1 METSEFR
8 VHGKAM
14 VDYMC
19 EYMETLAERRVTPS
33 VEPGYLRKL
42 LPQEAPQQPEAW
54 ESIIDD
60 VNSKIMPGVTHWQHP
75 RFHAYFPSGN
85 SYPAILGDMLS
96 DIIGCIGFS
105 WAAGPAC
112 TELETI
118 VLDWLGKAIGLPN
131 EFLAFAEGS
140 TGGGV
145 IQTSA
150 SECVL
155 VTMLAARA
163 QAIKRLKK
171 QHPFVEEGVLLS
183 KLMAYCSK
191 EAHSCVEKAAMISFV
206 KLRILEP
213 DDKCSLRGATLRQA
227 MEEDEAMGQI
237 PFFVSTTLGTTSCC
251 SFDNLP
257 EIGAVCERFPSV
269 WLHVDGAYA
278 GNAFICPEL
287 KYLLSGIEYA
297 DSFNTN
303 PNKWLLTCFDCSTLW
318 VRDRIRLTSA
328 LVVDPLYL
336 QHGYSNSTIDYRHW
350 GVPLS
355 RRFRSLKLWFVMRT
369 YGISGL
375 QSYIRRHIR
384 LAKQFEAL
392 VRKDPR
398 FEVCNEVKLGLVC
411 FRLIGSDKLNEK
423 LLSNINAS
431 GKMHM
436 VPASV
441 NDKYVIR
448 FCAVAQNATEEDVEK
463 AWQTIIEFSAE
474 LLETAN
480 VEKEQ
485 EKADEV
491 FDLVERKKRENLAY
505 KRSFFVRM
513 VSDPKLYNPKIAKAV
528 PGSRRH
534 GSHVQDEEDELE
546 SCPENGV
553 EEVNTPLASWISWP
567 LAFLF
572 NNLEEGSSKVP
583 VRFRHL
589 DTMVRLNTRRES
601 HQGGVSPNSL
611 SPEHQESPRR
621 SPNIFRKRET
631 SPSKE

>member
-1 METSEFR
+1 MDVNEFR
-8 VHGKAM
+8 VRGKEM
-14 VDYMC
+14 VDYIC
-19 EYMETLAERRVTPS
+19 GYLDTLESRRVTPS
-33 VEPGYLRKL
+33 VEPGYLREL
-42 LPQEAPQQPEAW
+42 LPTEAPHDPEDWDA
-54 ESIIDD
+54 IMAD
-60 VNSKIMPGVTHWQHP
+60 VESKIMPGVTHWQHP

-85 SYPAILGDMLS
+85 SFPSILGDMLG
-96 DIIGCIGFS
+96 DAIGCIGFS
-105 WAAGPAC
+105 WAASPAC

-118 VLDWLGKAIGLPN
+118 VLDWLGKAIGLPD
-131 EFLAFAEGS
+131 EFLAFAQGS
-140 TGGGV
+140 KGGGV

-163 QAIKRLKK
+163 QAIRKQKQ

-191 EAHSCVEKAAMISFV
+191 EAHSCVEKAAMICFV

-213 DDKCSLRGATLRQA
+213 DEKCSLRGATIQQA
-227 MEEDEAMGQI
+227 MEEDEALGLI

-251 SFDNLP
+251 SFDNLREVGP
-257 EIGAVCERFPSV
+257 VCRRFGV

-287 KYLLSGIEYA
+287 KPLLSGIEYA

-303 PNKWLLTCFDCSTLW
+303 PNKWLLVNFDCSTLW
-318 VRDRIRLTSA
+318 VRDKIRLTSA

-336 QHGYSNSTIDYRHW
+336 QHGYSHAAIDYRHW

-355 RRFRSLKLWFVMRT
+355 RRFRSLKLWFVIRN

-375 QSYIRRHIR
+375 QKYIRHHIR
-384 LAKQFEAL
+384 LAKRFETL
-392 VRKDPR
+392 VRKDKR

-411 FRLIGSDKLNEK
+411 FRLKGTDELNQK

-431 GKMHM
+431 GKIHM

-441 NDKYVIR
+441 NEKYVIR
-448 FCAVAQNATEEDVEK
+448 FCAVVQNATEEQIDYAWDVI
-463 AWQTIIEFSAE
+463 TEFATE
-474 LLETAN
+474 LLDTHN
-480 VEKEQ
+480 LEKDQ
-485 EKADEV
+485 EPADEV
-491 FDLVERKKRENLAY
+491 FEMLDRKKKETLAY

-513 VSDPKLYNPKIAKAV
+513 VSDPKIYNPKIAKTL
-528 PGSRRH
+528 SRSRH
-534 GSHVQDEEDELE
+534 RHVTDTGATVD
-546 SCPENGV
+546 NGV
-553 EEVNTPLASWISWP
+553 SIQTPIASWISWP

-572 NNLEEGSSKVP
+572 QGVFDEVSSSEVP

-589 DTMVRLNTRRES
+589 DTMVRLKAGREGTQSPSMSPERES
-601 HQGGVSPNSL
+601 KSPK
-611 SPEHQESPRR
+611 R
-621 SPNIFRKRET
+621 SPIMSRKT
-631 SPSKE
+631 SPSKDQ